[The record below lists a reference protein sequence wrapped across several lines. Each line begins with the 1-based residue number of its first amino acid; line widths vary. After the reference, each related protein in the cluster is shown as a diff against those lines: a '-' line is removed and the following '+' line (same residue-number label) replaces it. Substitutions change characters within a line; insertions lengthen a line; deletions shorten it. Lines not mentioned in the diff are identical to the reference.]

1 MIRQLLYLGCS
12 WKVSLKTTTTT
23 AIDFSGKTFLGMMKG
38 ESIQAEGT
46 AGASPMCLR
55 LGKRP
60 CGYNA
65 TGKGKVAQC
74 RGQIVQ
80 SPGWQRREFEFILS
94 SDRTQRS
101 LEC

>member
-60 CGYNA
+60 LRLQCN
-65 TGKGKVAQC
+65 GKGEGGPMSGPDCTEPWTAEK
-74 RGQIVQ
+74 GI
-80 SPGWQRREFEFILS
+80 
-94 SDRTQRS
+94 
-101 LEC
+101 